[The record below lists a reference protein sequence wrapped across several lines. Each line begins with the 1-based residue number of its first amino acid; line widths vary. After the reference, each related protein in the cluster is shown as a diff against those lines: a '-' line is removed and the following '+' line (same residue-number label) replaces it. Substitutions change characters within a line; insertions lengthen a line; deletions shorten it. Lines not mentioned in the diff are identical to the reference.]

1 MSEEDDGKAQRRAR
15 LARRN
20 AHKQAAGATR
30 FLLDHPDVAEA
41 VADFLVASTGNTQ
54 QERER
59 LCELLLTILAS
70 ADRARAKVR
79 DHSRRCIAQW
89 RAHHDAR
96 VARDYQ
102 PLLSPTALFYGAKW
116 LMDHKLTRLQPEGGP
131 RDRVTVAYLRRQP
144 WGDLTVLFVHWSYWS
159 TMRQVG
165 TSAHLVRYHMGAY
178 IDYGSIFLRTEGLG
192 FPDAATRMD
201 EMRDRI
207 GTVAGYADWHKV
219 SVRVSKTGC
228 GLAATSE
235 QALMMLA
242 LTQGAVA
249 EDGVVAH
256 GGEAGLCLAAMG
268 LEVRRLAENEFL
280 VGGNL
285 RAAWRA
291 LCERAA

>member
-1 MSEEDDGKAQRRAR
+1 MSSPPRITLVTGGCRSGKSRYAQA
-15 LARRN
+15 LAESLAPSRVML
-20 AHKQAAGATR
+20 AT
-30 FLLDHPDVAEA
+30 AEA
-41 VADFLVASTGNTQ
+41 FD
-54 QERER
+54 
-59 LCELLLTILAS
+59 
-70 ADRARAKVR
+70 
-79 DHSRRCIAQW
+79 
-89 RAHHDAR
+89 
-96 VARDYQ
+96 
-102 PLLSPTALFYGAKW
+102 
-116 LMDHKLTRLQPEGGP
+116 
-131 RDRVTVAYLRRQP
+131 
-144 WGDLTVLFVHWSYWS
+144 
-159 TMRQVG
+159 
-165 TSAHLVRYHMGAY
+165 
-178 IDYGSIFLRTEGLG
+178 
-192 FPDAATRMD
+192 D

-256 GGEAGLCLAAMG
+256 GGEAGPCLAAMG